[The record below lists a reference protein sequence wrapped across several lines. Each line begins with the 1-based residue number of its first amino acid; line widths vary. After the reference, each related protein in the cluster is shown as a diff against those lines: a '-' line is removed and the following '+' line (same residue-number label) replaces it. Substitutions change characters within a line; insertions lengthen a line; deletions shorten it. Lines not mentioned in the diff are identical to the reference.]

1 VDRVAEHPLLDV
13 EALAGAAVGCQTV
26 LVANPVSAHK
36 AHRTRAVPTCD
47 RDLSDAV
54 SLLGDDER

>member
-1 VDRVAEHPLLDV
+1 LLDV

-36 AHRTRAVPTCD
+36 ARGARAIPPCD
-47 RDLSDAV
+47 RDLSGAV
-54 SLLGDDER
+54 SFLGDDKR